1 MPCRMF
7 FVAVSC
13 LVFWAKLGSPAIIP
27 SSPPRP
33 ASPAP
38 VANFSVQPG
47 HYSYAWDVIE
57 HVEAAAA
64 SGGSAAERPVR
75 YMFYCGNQDE
85 FVIRDSIMYRKG
97 FQDADGRWVFGEERL
112 ALPHGGPDSH
122 HDPLPPVRIC

>member
-1 MPCRMF
+1 MPRMF
-7 FVAVSC
+7 FVAVC
-13 LVFWAKLGSPAIIP
+13 LVFWATLGSPAIIP
-27 SSPPRP
+27 SSPPT
-33 ASPAP
+33 SPAP
-38 VANFSVQPG
+38 VANFSVQLG

-57 HVEAAAA
+57 HVEAVAAP
-64 SGGSAAERPVR
+64 GGSAAERPVR